1 MFFPNLL
8 RYSCALF
15 DQIALEPPDGCLE
28 PPDGYM
34 EPPEGYL
41 EPLEGYMEP
50 AEGAPDTATRNTT
63 ATTVI
68 TVRIR
73 ILIVNRLR
81 KVVMETLSFECEG
94 QAYLF
99 VTKLLSKSLIK
110 INWGSTCDVDTCQHQ
125 TEHEYGG
132 MGEGGRWWQ
141 AGLRRC
147 RRNRS
152 KIILAADS
160 SRRAHVEKHEGLAG
174 SIASLLRILCV

>member
-1 MFFPNLL
+1 
-8 RYSCALF
+8 
-15 DQIALEPPDGCLE
+15 
-28 PPDGYM
+28 M

-41 EPLEGYMEP
+41 EPPEGYMEP
-50 AEGAPDTATRNTT
+50 LVGAPDTSTRNTT

-68 TVRIR
+68 KVRIR
-73 ILIVNRLR
+73 ILIVCRLR
-81 KVVMETLSFECEG
+81 KVIMDSLLFEVEA

-110 INWGSTCDVDTCQHQ
+110 INWSSTCDVDTCQHQ

-132 MGEGGRWWQ
+132 MGEGGGWQ